1 MTNPIIQKAKDL
13 VHLSSSSKSNS
24 KDNTTTSTPTTAK
37 PQETP
42 IKMGNYPKTCKAA
55 VISEIGAK
63 LTIKEVPVNDPTEGQ
78 ILIKVLACGVC
89 HSDNAVQEGGM
100 GPL

>member
-1 MTNPIIQKAKDL
+1 
-13 VHLSSSSKSNS
+13 
-24 KDNTTTSTPTTAK
+24 
-37 PQETP
+37 
-42 IKMGNYPKTCKAA
+42 MGNYPKTCKAA

-63 LTIKEVPVNDPTEGQ
+63 LQIKEVPVNDPTEGQ

-89 HSDNAVQEGGM
+89 HSDNAVQEGHM